1 MAFLNVCHRFQL
13 SNLFCSPSSLSSLWK
28 RSIQLLEFQYLKK
41 RLKHILVNLI
51 LVLSQ
56 LEHKQHGENKSVNL
70 KCCFNGQGQGT
81 ARNSKEC
88 QRKAKQKPNNCQRYV
103 FHIFTEM
110 LIVFCCFEALNI
122 KILKFVTSLNVLR
135 LDFIHLSVFGVF
147 SDKKFLCIE
156 AVFTFLTFPKECQR
170 NAKGTPK

>member
-1 MAFLNVCHRFQL
+1 MGKAKERQETPRNAKEK
-13 SNLFCSPSSLSSLWK
+13 P
-28 RSIQLLEFQYLKK
+28 
-41 RLKHILVNLI
+41 
-51 LVLSQ
+51 
-56 LEHKQHGENKSVNL
+56 NKS
-70 KCCFNGQGQGT
+70 QT
-81 ARNSKEC
+81 I
-88 QRKAKQKPNNCQRYV
+88 AKGMSLI
-103 FHIFTEM
+103 FFTEL

-147 SDKKFLCIE
+147 SDKNFLCIE